1 MMERII
7 EDLKRI
13 YRHRP
18 DRLRHVY
25 GVRDMAVRLG
35 KIHGADLDTL
45 RLAAYLHDITKYEDE
60 AFQRT
65 WALKR
70 VSEETLARFDKPLW
84 HAFSAAAVAKEVYGI
99 DDETVLT
106 AIEHHTVGR
115 PKMNLIE
122 KILFI
127 SDYIEPTRLY
137 PACVKAREIAFND
150 LDHAVNVALEEG
162 IRHYE
167 KVGGKI
173 PDLAYD
179 AHHHYAKRGGH
190 HEQN

>member
-1 MMERII
+1 MIERIKA
-7 EDLKRI
+7 DLRRI

-35 KIHGADLDTL
+35 KLHGADVDKL
-45 RLAAYLHDITKYEDE
+45 RLAAYLHDITKHENE

-70 VSEETLARFDKPLW
+70 VDEATLRRFDKPLW
-84 HAFSAAAVAKEVYGI
+84 HAYSAAALAKHSYGV
-99 DDETVLT
+99 DDEMVLK

-115 PKMNLIE
+115 PDMSLIE

-137 PACVKAREIAFND
+137 PACVKAREIAFNN
-150 LDHAVNVALEEG
+150 LDEAVKVALEEG

-179 AHHHYAKRGGH
+179 AHHHYAKQGGP
-190 HEQN
+190 HE